1 MKNSQVFMEGVWKNN
16 PNFVQVLGMCPS
28 LAVTSSVMNAIGMSV
43 ATIFVLVCSSALIS
57 LIKKIY
63 ANEVRI
69 MGYIVVIAAF
79 VTLTDIVMKAKFY
92 TLSLALGPYIP
103 LIVVNC
109 IILGRA
115 EAFANKNG
123 IIPSIFDALG
133 NGVGFFFALTLL
145 ASVREILGNGTWL
158 GFDIV
163 GSIRGFVESA
173 MPFALNAYNE
183 ITTPWVVMIMA
194 PGAFFTLG
202 TLIAI
207 KRAIDARGGKANG

>member
-1 MKNSQVFMEGVWKNN
+1 MKNSEVFMEGVWKNN
-16 PNFVQVLGMCPS
+16 PTFVQILGMCPS

-57 LIKKIY
+57 ILKKAY

-79 VTLTDIVMKAKFY
+79 VTLTDIIMKAKFY
-92 TLSLALGPYIP
+92 TLSLALGPYLP
-103 LIVVNC
+103 LITVNC

-123 IIPSIFDALG
+123 IVPSIADALG
-133 NGVGFFFALTLL
+133 NGCGFFMALVLL
-145 ASVREILGNGTWL
+145 GSVREIIGNGTWL

-163 GSIRGFVESA
+163 GSIRNFVESSI
-173 MPFALNAYNE
+173 PFALNAYNE

-194 PGAFFTLG
+194 PGAFFTLAV
-202 TLIAI
+202 LIAI
-207 KRAIDARGGKANG
+207 KRTIDSKNSKKA

>member
-1 MKNSQVFMEGVWKNN
+1 MKNSQVFIDGVWKNN
-16 PNFVQVLGMCPS
+16 PTFVQILGMCPS
-28 LAVTSSVMNAIGMSV
+28 LAVTNSVMNAIGMSV

-57 LIKKIY
+57 IVKKIY

-92 TLSLALGPYIP
+92 ALSLALGPYIP

-123 IIPSIFDALG
+123 VIPSIFDALG
-133 NGVGFFFALTLL
+133 NGVGFFMALLL
-145 ASVREILGNGTWL
+145 LGSIREILGNGTWL
-158 GFDIV
+158 GFDLV
-163 GSIRGFVESA
+163 GTVRGFVESA

-183 ITTPWVVMIMA
+183 ITTPWIVMILA

-202 TLIAI
+202 VLIAI
-207 KRAIDARGGKANG
+207 KRTIDAKVR